1 MKRYYVYIM
10 ASARNGT
17 LYTGITSDLAGRVY
31 EHREGLIKGFTKTYK
46 VHTLVYYEEH
56 DEVHEAIAR
65 EKLVKKWKR
74 DWKLRMIERLNP
86 EWKDLYDDLD
96 S

>member
-17 LYTGITSDLAGRVY
+17 LYIGITSDLARRAY
-31 EHREGLIKGFTKTYK
+31 EHKEGLIKGFTRKYR

-56 DEVHEAIAR
+56 VDVHEAIAR
-65 EKLVKKWKR
+65 EKLVKKWRR

-86 EWKDLYDDLD
+86 EWKDLYDDLV

>member
-17 LYTGITSDLAGRVY
+17 LYIGITSDLARRAY
-31 EHREGLIKGFTKTYK
+31 EHKEGLIKGFTRKYR

-56 DEVHEAIAR
+56 GDVHEAIAR
-65 EKLVKKWKR
+65 EKLVKKWRR

-86 EWKDLYDDLD
+86 EWKDLYDDLV

>member
-17 LYTGITSDLAGRVY
+17 LYVGITNDLARRAY
-31 EHREGLIKGFTKTYK
+31 EHKEGLIKGFTRKYR
-46 VHTLVYYEEH
+46 VHILVYYEEH
-56 DEVHEAIAR
+56 GDVQEAIAR
-65 EKLVKKWKR
+65 EKLVKKWRR

-86 EWKDLYDDLD
+86 EWKDLYDDLV